1 MTISRAVLITFVATL
16 ALAWATW
23 ALFLA
28 PRKGGD
34 SIEAMME
41 TIAADLRAG
50 DFDAVR
56 ELLDPAFT
64 FSLGGSGRDLAAG
77 SLDRDETLA
86 FAQREHLAGRF
97 YPYVALTHLIP
108 IDDGDVKNVAV
119 LGILATAE
127 PEKKRDVNLVSVRL
141 EVKVK
146 KTDAGW
152 RVLSARSHL
161 GR

>member
-1 MTISRAVLITFVATL
+1 MTITRAVLLTFVATL

-23 ALFLA
+23 AVFLA

-34 SIEAMME
+34 SIETMME

-50 DFDAVR
+50 DFDAVK

-64 FSLGGSGRDLAAG
+64 LSGGLTRGLDAG
-77 SLDRDETLA
+77 GLTRDETLGL
-86 FAQREHLAGRF
+86 AQREHLAGRF

-119 LGILATAE
+119 LGILATSE
-127 PEKKRDVNLVSVRL
+127 PEKTRNVTLVPVRL

-146 KTDAGW
+146 KTDGGW

>member
-1 MTISRAVLITFVATL
+1 MTITRAVLITFVATL
-16 ALAWATW
+16 GLAWATW
-23 ALFLA
+23 ALFFA

-34 SIEAMME
+34 SIEATME

-50 DFDAVR
+50 DFDAVKD
-56 ELLDPAFT
+56 LLDPAFT
-64 FSLGGSGRDLAAG
+64 FSVGSGRDLGAG
-77 SLDRDETLA
+77 SLNRDETLA
-86 FAQREHLAGRF
+86 FVQREHMAGRF

>member
-1 MTISRAVLITFVATL
+1 MTITRAVLLTFVATL
-16 ALAWATW
+16 GLAWATW
-23 ALFLA
+23 ALFVA

-41 TIAADLRAG
+41 TIAADMRAG
-50 DFDAVR
+50 DFDAVK

-64 FSLGGSGRDLAAG
+64 FHPGGSARDLAAG
-77 SLDRDETLA
+77 GLNRDETLA

-97 YPYVALTHLIP
+97 FPYVALTHLIP
-108 IDDGDVKNVAV
+108 IDDGDVKSVAV
-119 LGILATAE
+119 LGILATDQ

-146 KTDAGW
+146 ATDGGW

>member
-1 MTISRAVLITFVATL
+1 MTRAVLVTFVATL
-16 ALAWATW
+16 AFAWATW
-23 ALFLA
+23 AVFLA

-34 SIEAMME
+34 SIENTVE

-50 DFDAVR
+50 DFDAVK

-64 FSLGGSGRDLAAG
+64 LSGGLGRGVDAG
-77 SLDRDETLA
+77 GLNRDEALGI
-86 FAQREHLAGRF
+86 AQREHVAGRF

-108 IDDGDVKNVAV
+108 VDDGDVKNVAV
-119 LGILATAE
+119 LGILAQGE
-127 PEKKRDVNLVSVRL
+127 PEKTRNVNIVPVRL
-141 EVKVK
+141 ELRIR
-146 KTDAGW
+146 KTSDGW